1 MAPTVSNNKQ
11 SKRRNRTSR
20 RREVANLVR
29 QPAPSTP
36 AEVIITL
43 RLGFVR
49 QLSLTAGAPTVV
61 GLRVNDPVGLIDNWS
76 LRAADFA
83 AYRVV
88 ALDLTVTPV
97 DTTTAQANR
106 GITYASVL
114 FTSTS
119 TIAPPASTT
128 ALLEL
133 PGAKVRPFSVD
144 NPRSSCRY
152 RWRATDLNS
161 LIFGA
166 TTSAPLAQYV
176 TVYAGA
182 LNNVAGAGGNASLE
196 FSGWMQ
202 LEFKGLTIF

>member
-1 MAPTVSNNKQ
+1 MQSSNQPRKQ
-11 SKRRNRTSR
+11 SQRRKRNSR
-20 RREVANLVR
+20 KSTVANIVR
-29 QPAPSTP
+29 QPAASTP

-43 RLGFVR
+43 RLGFFR
-49 QLSLTAGAPTVV
+49 QLNFSAGVPTVV
-61 GLRVNDPVGLIDNWS
+61 GIRLNDPVSLIDNWT
-76 LRAADFA
+76 LRASDFA

-88 ALDLTVTPV
+88 SLDATVTSV
-97 DTTTAQANR
+97 DTTTNSANR
-106 GITYASVL
+106 GICYASVL

-119 TIAPPASTT
+119 TTPAPTSTT

-161 LIFGA
+161 LIFGT
-166 TTSAPLAQYV
+166 TTSAPIAQYV
-176 TVYAGA
+176 YFYAGA
-182 LNNVAGAGGNASLE
+182 LNTVSSTGGTPSLDV
-196 FSGWMQ
+196 SGWMQ